1 MPPKRKQERIEDEE
15 GIPVKIYCYAS
26 GGRATRWYNPAE
38 KKPGTSKSRK
48 TGNFTTNDNLEMIQ
62 SDAEDEEDE
71 QKESAYTINKN
82 KRLAVWQDLRAKF
95 IAVGLAKLERS
106 FKNCTFCS
114 CPIDTG
120 AHYRCDDCAPF
131 AMEMCGSCLLQQHA
145 YPHLH
150 MFSIWQDGTF
160 MPCSQNIYEHQIWQ
174 IPHDCKGEKTTSQ
187 LIIVDQKGREH
198 IRKIMFCSCEEQPV
212 TLLKLGLWAG
222 SPMIPKVAYHVEL
235 FVQMR
240 SLLLE
245 GHVPIKTFCSSLE
258 FNSPPE
264 ARRISQFKNIYS
276 SCFLEAFEEF
286 KHYMYGVEHPVEFV
300 DGLDDGTQCPAC
312 FNASTK
318 IICLDADFQLVRKA
332 SAGRQWETPTRQ
344 VFFHQQDAVETFVS
358 TYKEE
363 SVANDQCSDF
373 QAGNNLRSKSKNV
386 KLSDKGIFGSVCRHE
401 IPNKFASLKH
411 GERLAYP
418 VYFLEKLVDNF
429 QGSKLIISYDIACK
443 LNKHLQKNNPALL
456 KKCQMMVPIFHCYGH
471 QRQCQI
477 LYHPRRI
484 EGVGLTDGEGIERL
498 WSYLGKFSKICKEM
512 KPETRQDMLSDGLLH
527 FSERKKKNIGHSL
540 VARLG
545 RATIVKETA
554 IKSLAELQQL
564 HPDINQEIISKW
576 TKEEV
581 ESVQKDISM
590 KKSAKKDSFL
600 LIQNFAIERH
610 FLKEQIRKY
619 ARGQSIAK
627 RISRQLS
634 TNAKKLQKAIDD
646 HNKSEL
652 IPVTFNQVIN
662 LSDSSWVQNYGIE
675 LLKRQTIDLNNII
688 LRCHE
693 EDELIKKEM
702 ISVLNFYELQINH
715 INEACR
721 IIITKFRPRLFLDM
735 FRLKLYFNFLLDL
748 FTPFLSDLKFSKF
761 AVVNEHDFVN
771 FENSEDIL
779 SIDSGEVD
787 ANSSMIED
795 EDDEDTDV

>member
-1 MPPKRKQERIEDEE
+1 
-15 GIPVKIYCYAS
+15 
-26 GGRATRWYNPAE
+26 
-38 KKPGTSKSRK
+38 
-48 TGNFTTNDNLEMIQ
+48 
-62 SDAEDEEDE
+62 
-71 QKESAYTINKN
+71 
-82 KRLAVWQDLRAKF
+82 
-95 IAVGLAKLERS
+95 
-106 FKNCTFCS
+106 
-114 CPIDTG
+114 
-120 AHYRCDDCAPF
+120 
-131 AMEMCGSCLLQQHA
+131 
-145 YPHLH
+145 
-150 MFSIWQDGTF
+150 
-160 MPCSQNIYEHQIWQ
+160 
-174 IPHDCKGEKTTSQ
+174 
-187 LIIVDQKGREH
+187 
-198 IRKIMFCSCEEQPV
+198 
-212 TLLKLGLWAG
+212 
-222 SPMIPKVAYHVEL
+222 
-235 FVQMR
+235 
-240 SLLLE
+240 
-245 GHVPIKTFCSSLE
+245 
-258 FNSPPE
+258 
-264 ARRISQFKNIYS
+264 
-276 SCFLEAFEEF
+276 
-286 KHYMYGVEHPVEFV
+286 
-300 DGLDDGTQCPAC
+300 
-312 FNASTK
+312 
-318 IICLDADFQLVRKA
+318 
-332 SAGRQWETPTRQ
+332 
-344 VFFHQQDAVETFVS
+344 
-358 TYKEE
+358 
-363 SVANDQCSDF
+363 
-373 QAGNNLRSKSKNV
+373 
-386 KLSDKGIFGSVCRHE
+386 
-401 IPNKFASLKH
+401 
-411 GERLAYP
+411 
-418 VYFLEKLVDNF
+418 
-429 QGSKLIISYDIACK
+429 
-443 LNKHLQKNNPALL
+443 
-456 KKCQMMVPIFHCYGH
+456 
-471 QRQCQI
+471 
-477 LYHPRRI
+477 
-484 EGVGLTDGEGIERL
+484 
-498 WSYLGKFSKICKEM
+498 M

-540 VARLG
+540 VARFG
-545 RATIVKETA
+545 RATVVKETA

-564 HPDINQEIISKW
+564 HPDINKEIISKW

-715 INEACR
+715 INKACR

-795 EDDEDTDV
+795 EDDEDTEV